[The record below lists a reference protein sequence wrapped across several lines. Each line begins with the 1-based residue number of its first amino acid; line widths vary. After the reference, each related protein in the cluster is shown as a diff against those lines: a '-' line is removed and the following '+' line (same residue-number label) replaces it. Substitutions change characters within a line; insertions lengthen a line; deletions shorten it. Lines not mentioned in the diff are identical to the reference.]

1 MTTEPAGLNPRTT
14 TRGRPRTTGTTLC
27 ARCGRNAGRARV
39 WWPEG
44 KVCGPCFTTATRTHG
59 TCPGCGQ
66 HRLLPGPPH
75 LEDGPRCAHCA
86 GIPHDFHCT
95 RCGTEAEPYRHGT
108 CARCSLRDDLT
119 ALLLAEPADPAA
131 MGRLV
136 DVLCQAERPESII
149 TWKRSPKVQT
159 LLASLAAGTT
169 SLTHGGLDTHIP
181 TAARAVD
188 HLRAL
193 LVHHGLLPYQDPYL
207 ARFEAWIE
215 DKLRPLAPEVA
226 RPVEHFARWHH
237 LRRIRSTAT
246 PESPARGPVHSA
258 KQEIT
263 ETAKFL
269 QWLWETHHRNAA
281 SCTQQDADEW
291 RASGPTTRKLIRT
304 FFVFARK
311 TRLNT
316 SVDIGYYT
324 AQSRPTLAQDRR
336 LAWLRELLTGTSESR
351 PYRVAGILLLL
362 YAQPLVRVAALRADA
377 ITVDP
382 ATGQTYI
389 TFGVR
394 PVPVPAPFG
403 DLLLDHLECRPNLR
417 TGVTESPWLFP
428 GARAGHHLHPN
439 TIMDRLRSLG
449 IDLQGARNRALD
461 DLVTQMPPSVVADAL
476 GYSYQVAFLHA
487 NAAGE
492 NWARYAD
499 LKRPVTRP

>member
-1 MTTEPAGLNPRTT
+1 M
-14 TRGRPRTTGTTLC
+14 
-27 ARCGRNAGRARV
+27 
-39 WWPEG
+39 
-44 KVCGPCFTTATRTHG
+44 
-59 TCPGCGQ
+59 
-66 HRLLPGPPH
+66 
-75 LEDGPRCAHCA
+75 
-86 GIPHDFHCT
+86 
-95 RCGTEAEPYRHGT
+95 
-108 CARCSLRDDLT
+108 
-119 ALLLAEPADPAA
+119 
-131 MGRLV
+131 
-136 DVLCQAERPESII
+136 
-149 TWKRSPKVQT
+149 
-159 LLASLAAGTT
+159 
-169 SLTHGGLDTHIP
+169 
-181 TAARAVD
+181 
-188 HLRAL
+188 
-193 LVHHGLLPYQDPYL
+193 
-207 ARFEAWIE
+207 
-215 DKLRPLAPEVA
+215 
-226 RPVEHFARWHH
+226 EHFARWHH

-403 DLLLDHLECRPNLR
+403 DLLLDHLECRP
-417 TGVTESPWLFP
+417 VS
-428 GARAGHHLHPN
+428 GHEILP
-439 TIMDRLRSLG
+439 IGGQIVPR
-449 IDLQGARNRALD
+449 
-461 DLVTQMPPSVVADAL
+461 
-476 GYSYQVAFLHA
+476 
-487 NAAGE
+487 
-492 NWARYAD
+492 
-499 LKRPVTRP
+499 